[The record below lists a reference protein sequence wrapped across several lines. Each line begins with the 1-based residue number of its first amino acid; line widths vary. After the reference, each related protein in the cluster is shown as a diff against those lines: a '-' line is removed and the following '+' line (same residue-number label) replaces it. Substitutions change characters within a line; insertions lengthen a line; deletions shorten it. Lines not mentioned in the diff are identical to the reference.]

1 MAGLFGW
8 FNGNKSQDAG
18 AQANGS
24 KPAAYF
30 LDADDAKTFGDIEY
44 MRTAKVVKRTFP
56 KTLSSPEEFEKVE
69 SVSAMGKMVVNGKVV
84 DASAAMMN
92 GASSN
97 GASSNGSATNG
108 ASDPAITERRRSDT
122 SMDMFRN
129 MARDMR
135 KR

>member
-8 FNGNKSQDAG
+8 FNGNKNQDASV
-18 AQANGS
+18 QTNAN
-24 KPAAYF
+24 KPVAYF
-30 LDADDAKTFGDIEY
+30 LEADDAKTFGDIEY

-56 KTLSSPEEFEKVE
+56 KTFSSPKEFERVE
-69 SVSAMGKMVVNGKVV
+69 SVSALGKMAVNGNLV
-84 DASAAMMN
+84 DVSQVLTQN

-97 GASSNGSATNG
+97 GATSNGTAANG
-108 ASDPAITERRRSDT
+108 ASEPLTDRRRSDT
-122 SMDMFRN
+122 SMDMFRS